1 MLKPRYIDF
10 HLVSLTFIS
19 HEDVTIVEKYKR
31 KSLFCMPFQ
40 NVIIW
45 IHYYNL
51 KVVLQAKEMKRITI
65 WIFLR

>member
-1 MLKPRYIDF
+1 M
-10 HLVSLTFIS
+10 SLTFIN
-19 HEDVTIVEKYKR
+19 HEDVTIVEKCNR

-40 NVIIW
+40 NAIIW
-45 IHYYNL
+45 IDYYNL